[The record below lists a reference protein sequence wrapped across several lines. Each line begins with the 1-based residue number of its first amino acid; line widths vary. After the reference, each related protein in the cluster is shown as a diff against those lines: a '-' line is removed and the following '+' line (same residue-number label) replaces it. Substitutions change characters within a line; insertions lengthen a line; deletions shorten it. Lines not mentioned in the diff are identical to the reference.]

1 MYSDKSNIPASTGQ
15 FDLPLYSQED
25 IQSRIFTVR
34 GVQVMLDRDL
44 ARLYQVETK
53 ALNQAVKRNKD
64 RFPERYMFQLTKE
77 EWAAISS
84 QNVMTNPLWSQN
96 VTLNADDP
104 LKSQNVTLEKGR
116 GKHVKYLPYVFTEQG
131 VTQLSAVLRSKTA
144 IEVSIRINDAF
155 HAMRRFISANAG
167 IFQRLDTIER
177 HQIATD
183 QRLDHILDQLEE
195 GTLKQKAHIF
205 SAGQI
210 FEAKSFIESLIGKAT
225 TRVILVDGY
234 LSSETIDLLD
244 ARPDGVAATIYTS
257 GVGPALRTLM
267 QQYRSQ
273 YPNKPL
279 DILKWAKEQHDR
291 WLILDDQL
299 WHVGASIK
307 DAGVKTFGIDPIGL
321 DPNLILTQVS
331 LT

>member
-104 LKSQNVTLEKGR
+104 LKSQML
-116 GKHVKYLPYVFTEQG
+116 H
-131 VTQLSAVLRSKTA
+131 
-144 IEVSIRINDAF
+144 DAF

-267 QQYRSQ
+267 QQYNSQ

-279 DILKWAKEQHDR
+279 NIVKWANEQHDR

-321 DPNLILTQVS
+321 DPNLIITQVNVVVK
-331 LT
+331 